1 MRNAQAFAGICIM
14 DVLYLVAL
22 VHIAHA
28 DLYRRYADFSYNL
41 FFMRNAQAI
50 CWNLHHGCAV
60 PCREK

>member
-28 DLYRRYADFSYNL
+28 DLYDPEGMLTSHT
-41 FFMRNAQAI
+41 I
-50 CWNLHHGCAV
+50 CFL
-60 PCREK
+60 